1 MSRLR
6 WRSPSNC
13 SADSWSYSATWMP
26 GRSIAQGAQGGGQ
39 DARVHGVGHVA
50 DAQAALLAAA
60 EPPAEVLQPV
70 RVAQQ
75 GACLGQEDAAVGG
88 QPDALLA
95 AFEEGQAQVLLQ
107 LGDLPAER
115 RLGDVQLLGG
125 AADVFG
131 LGDGDEVAELTQV
144 KHVGPRRTQVCPS
157 KSWTV
162 SSMDPNLEH
171 ARPTDRT
178 FSDESVAIAS
188 SRHSRSRHR
197 YRKDPP
203 MSIKPLLPGTLGF
216 GTAPLGNMFRAIPDE
231 EAAATVEA
239 AWDQGIRYFDTAPFY
254 GAGLSEI
261 RLGDVLAQHPRDEF
275 VLSTK
280 VGRVILDE
288 IEDPAVRDLGEK
300 GGLFEHGRPNKMVN
314 DYTADATL
322 RSIEDSLKRLRTDRL
337 DIVWVHD
344 VAQDFYG
351 DEWLAAYET
360 ARTGAFRV
368 LQKLRE
374 EGVIKGW
381 GLGVNRVEPLE
392 LTLDLDEPKPDAFL
406 LAGRYTLLDHD
417 RALQRLLP
425 AAAAQDVDIV
435 VGGPYSSGILAG
447 GTHFEYQQAPAHII
461 DKVERIKALAERH
474 GVGIK
479 SAALQFALAHPATA
493 AVIPGATKPSR
504 IAEDVAALGET
515 IPAAFWTDLR
525 EERLIAQDAPVPA
538 TA

>member
-1 MSRLR
+1 
-6 WRSPSNC
+6 
-13 SADSWSYSATWMP
+13 
-26 GRSIAQGAQGGGQ
+26 
-39 DARVHGVGHVA
+39 
-50 DAQAALLAAA
+50 
-60 EPPAEVLQPV
+60 
-70 RVAQQ
+70 
-75 GACLGQEDAAVGG
+75 
-88 QPDALLA
+88 
-95 AFEEGQAQVLLQ
+95 
-107 LGDLPAER
+107 
-115 RLGDVQLLGG
+115 
-125 AADVFG
+125 
-131 LGDGDEVAELTQV
+131 
-144 KHVGPRRTQVCPS
+144 
-157 KSWTV
+157 
-162 SSMDPNLEH
+162 
-171 ARPTDRT
+171 
-178 FSDESVAIAS
+178 
-188 SRHSRSRHR
+188 
-197 YRKDPP
+197 
-203 MSIKPLLPGTLGF
+203 
-216 GTAPLGNMFRAIPDE
+216 MFRAIPEE

-261 RLGDVLAQHPRDEF
+261 RLGDVLAQHPREEF

-288 IEDPAVRDLGEK
+288 MEDPAARDLGEK

-351 DEWLAAYET
+351 DEWLAAYES

-374 EGVIKGW
+374 EGVIKAW

-392 LTLDLDEPKPDAFL
+392 LTLDLDEPKPDAF

-447 GTHFEYQQAPAHII
+447 GTHFEYQKAPTHII
-461 DKVERIKALAERH
+461 AKVERIKALAERH

-479 SAALQFALAHPATA
+479 SAALQFSLAHPATA
-493 AVIPGATKPSR
+493 AAIPGATRPSR
-504 IAEDVAALGET
+504 IAEDVTALGEK

-538 TA
+538 AA